1 MVERGSVW
9 LANLDP
15 VVGSEIRKTR
25 PCLVVSPTELNKHLR
40 TVIVAPMTTGTT
52 AVPFRIPLEFRGKRG
67 FVAVDQLRAI
77 DKHRLVR
84 PLGKTPGET
93 LVTVLATLQEM
104 FGA

>member
-40 TVIVAPMTTGTT
+40 TVIVAPMTSGAT
-52 AVPFRIPLEFRGKRG
+52 AVPFRVPLLFRGKCG
-67 FVAVDQLRAI
+67 FVAIDQLRAV

-84 PLGKTPGET
+84 RLGMTPGET
-93 LVTVLATLQEM
+93 LGTVLLTLQEM